1 MVDRP
6 IAGIFVRPNEDLAV
20 VRKKRGVVLD
30 GHAPTVFENDVAV
43 ASATAG
49 HLQIRTGNSQLVGS
63 V

>member
-6 IAGIFVRPNEDLAV
+6 VAGIFVRPNEDLAV

-49 HLQIRTGNSQLVGS
+49 HLQIRT
-63 V
+63 